1 MENIHLYVMFGA
13 LEYFVGKFSRKE
25 EHRIK
30 VNQYSFLSCRLNYH
44 SIVYHNIEKHS
55 LSLKGMTNTRAREML
70 DGGYRMPSPDGAP
83 EEMYQLMLR
92 CWQYEPEDRPHF
104 NEIHSSIDLLYS
116 RYVEHF

>member
-1 MENIHLYVMFGA
+1 
-13 LEYFVGKFSRKE
+13 
-25 EHRIK
+25 
-30 VNQYSFLSCRLNYH
+30 
-44 SIVYHNIEKHS
+44 
-55 LSLKGMTNTRAREML
+55 MTNTRAREML

-116 RYVEHF
+116 RYVEDFYNLNPIYYFQYMFTRILRFVTLSLTIHFH

>member
-1 MENIHLYVMFGA
+1 
-13 LEYFVGKFSRKE
+13 
-25 EHRIK
+25 
-30 VNQYSFLSCRLNYH
+30 
-44 SIVYHNIEKHS
+44 
-55 LSLKGMTNTRAREML
+55 MTNTRAREML

-116 RYVEHF
+116 RYVEHFQQLNCIYYMFTRILRFVTLSLSIHFH